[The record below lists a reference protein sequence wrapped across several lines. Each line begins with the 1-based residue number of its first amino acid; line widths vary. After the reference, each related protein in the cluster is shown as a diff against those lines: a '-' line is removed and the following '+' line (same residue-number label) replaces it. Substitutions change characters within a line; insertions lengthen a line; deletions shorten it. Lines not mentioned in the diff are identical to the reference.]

1 MEQSRDLVKQQSEK
15 MEIIYSKKS
24 TAKVEYSFVIPA
36 YNEEK
41 NIPLIYEK
49 LNKLMSNISSD
60 YEIIF
65 VDDSSKDSSLKILE
79 KISKHDK
86 KVKVLSFSRNFG
98 HQAALTAGMDYAQGN
113 AIITMDCDLQD
124 PPEIISQMIEKWKEG
139 YEVVYARRKNRKDN
153 FFKKYTAIVYYK
165 VLDKFSDVKIPRNVG
180 DFRLVDRNVL
190 EALKGMK
197 ERARYLRGLVAWLGF
212 KYTFVDYDRPER
224 INGETNYTLLKMIR
238 LAMDGILNFSLLPLK
253 IGLVLGML
261 SMFTGG
267 LFILYM
273 LGDLLLHNTEY
284 PLYKWITVVTLIF
297 IGFQFILMWILGEY
311 VGRIYDEAKARPLYV
326 VRHKEN
332 FKDND
337 NDRDNESEQKRKRKQ
352 EYQTYFEERD

>member
-1 MEQSRDLVKQQSEK
+1 MEQSRDLVKQLSK
-15 MEIIYSKKS
+15 NMEIIYSKKS

-41 NIPLIYEK
+41 NIPIIYEK
-49 LNKLMSNISSD
+49 LNKLMSGISSN

-65 VDDSSKDSSLKILE
+65 IDDSSKDSSLKVLE

-113 AIITMDCDLQD
+113 AIITLDCDLQD
-124 PPEIISQMIEKWKEG
+124 PPEVIAEMIEKWKQG

-153 FFKKYTAIVYYK
+153 FFKKYTAIMYYK

-190 EALKGMK
+190 NALKGMK

-224 INGETNYTLLKMIR
+224 INGKTNYTLTKMIR

-253 IGLVLGML
+253 MGLVLGML
-261 SMFTGG
+261 SMLAGS

-273 LGDLLLHNTEY
+273 IGDILLYDTEY
-284 PLYKWITVVTLIF
+284 QLYKWISVITLIF
-297 IGFQFILMWILGEY
+297 LGFQFILMWILGEY
-311 VGRIYDEAKARPLYV
+311 VGRVYDEAKARPLYV
-326 VRHKEN
+326 IRHKEN
-332 FKDND
+332 FPEN
-337 NDRDNESEQKRKRKQ
+337 NNTNNSQRRSRD
-352 EYQTYFEERD
+352 YQTYFQPKDY